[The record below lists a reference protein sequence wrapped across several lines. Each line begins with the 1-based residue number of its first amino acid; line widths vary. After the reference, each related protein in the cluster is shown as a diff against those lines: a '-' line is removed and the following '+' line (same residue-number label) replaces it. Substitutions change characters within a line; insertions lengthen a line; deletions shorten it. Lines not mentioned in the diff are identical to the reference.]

1 MQINWNKIILVFV
14 LIFSIGVL
22 FASNHINNARL
33 LSDIDVVIKPN
44 SSFFISAD
52 SIKKSINKY
61 IYASKDSISLSDVE
75 HEIDKNTFVEK
86 AQVYTMVGNKLYVN
100 VKQKEP
106 VARIITNDSIYYL
119 DKNSNFMSLSKLHS
133 ADVPIIFGFNQF
145 SDLDYLTKVSL
156 MIRDDKFLNQNIT
169 QIIINDNQEINLKLS
184 GLNTFI
190 ELGHNNKLEKKIQ
203 NLKAFYNRAIR
214 KNDMEKYRKVN
225 LQFENQVVGVKK
237 Q

>member
-1 MQINWNKIILVFV
+1 MRFNWSKILLVFV
-14 LIFSIGVL
+14 FLFSIGI
-22 FASNHINNARL
+22 FYASNYFNNNRL
-33 LSDIDVVIKPN
+33 IEDIDVVIQPN
-44 SSFFISAD
+44 SSFFISTD
-52 SIKKSINKY
+52 SIKNSIKRY
-61 IYASKDSISLSDVE
+61 IYTTKDSISITKIEDEL
-75 HEIDKNTFVEK
+75 DKNTFVEK
-86 AQVYTMVGNKLYVN
+86 SQVYTMVGHKLFVH
-100 VKQKEP
+100 VKQKQP
-106 VARIITNDSIYYL
+106 VARVITNDSIFYL

-203 NLKAFYNRAIR
+203 NLKAFYNRAVR
-214 KNDMEKYRKVN
+214 KNDIEKYKEVN
-225 LQFENQVVGVKK
+225 LQFENQVVAVKK
-237 Q
+237 

>member
-1 MQINWNKIILVFV
+1 MRFNWSKILLVFV
-14 LIFSIGVL
+14 FLFSIGIL
-22 FASNHINNARL
+22 YASNYFNNNRL
-33 LSDIDVVIKPN
+33 IKDIDVVIQPN
-44 SSFFISAD
+44 SSFYISTD
-52 SIKKSINKY
+52 SIKNSIKRY
-61 IYASKDSISLSDVE
+61 IYTTKDSISITKIEDEL
-75 HEIDKNTFVEK
+75 DKNTFVEK
-86 AQVYTMVGNKLYVN
+86 SQVYTMVGHKLFVN

-106 VARIITNDSIYYL
+106 VARIITNDSIFYL

-145 SDLDYLTKVSL
+145 SDLDYLTKISL

-203 NLKAFYNRAIR
+203 NLKAFYNRAVR
-214 KNDMEKYRKVN
+214 KNDIEKYKEVN
-225 LQFENQVVGVKK
+225 LQFENQVVAVKK
-237 Q
+237 

>member
-1 MQINWNKIILVFV
+1 
-14 LIFSIGVL
+14 
-22 FASNHINNARL
+22 
-33 LSDIDVVIKPN
+33 
-44 SSFFISAD
+44 
-52 SIKKSINKY
+52 
-61 IYASKDSISLSDVE
+61 
-75 HEIDKNTFVEK
+75 
-86 AQVYTMVGNKLYVN
+86 MVGNKLFVN

-106 VARIITNDSIYYL
+106 VARIITNDSIFYL

-169 QIIINDNQEINLKLS
+169 QIIINENQQINLKLS

-203 NLKAFYNRAIR
+203 NLKAFYNRAVR
-214 KNDMEKYRKVN
+214 KNDIEKYKEVN
-225 LQFENQVVGVKK
+225 LQFENQVVAVKK
-237 Q
+237 

>member
-1 MQINWNKIILVFV
+1 
-14 LIFSIGVL
+14 
-22 FASNHINNARL
+22 
-33 LSDIDVVIKPN
+33 
-44 SSFFISAD
+44 
-52 SIKKSINKY
+52 
-61 IYASKDSISLSDVE
+61 
-75 HEIDKNTFVEK
+75 
-86 AQVYTMVGNKLYVN
+86 
-100 VKQKEP
+100 
-106 VARIITNDSIYYL
+106 
-119 DKNSNFMSLSKLHS
+119 MSLSKLHS

-214 KNDMEKYRKVN
+214 KNDMKNYKKVN
-225 LQFENQVVGVKK
+225 LQFENQVVAVKK
-237 Q
+237 

>member
-1 MQINWNKIILVFV
+1 
-14 LIFSIGVL
+14 
-22 FASNHINNARL
+22 
-33 LSDIDVVIKPN
+33 
-44 SSFFISAD
+44 
-52 SIKKSINKY
+52 
-61 IYASKDSISLSDVE
+61 
-75 HEIDKNTFVEK
+75 
-86 AQVYTMVGNKLYVN
+86 MVGNTLFVN

-106 VARIITNDSIYYL
+106 VARVITNDSIFYL

-145 SDLDYLTKVSL
+145 SDLDYLTKISL

-214 KNDMEKYRKVN
+214 KNDMEKYKELIYN
-225 LQFENQVVGVKK
+225 LKIKLWQ
-237 Q
+237 